1 MKFRIEIN
9 QKEII
14 ESGIKGVKI
23 QEWLLFDV
31 VRHMIGA
38 DWTKKLT
45 VGEKSYAWISEQSIL
60 DQIPLLELSKRQV
73 HRWVDTLVDAGLLIR
88 YENNIGEKRVYL
100 GLTPV
105 GDAIGRHSLTEMTSS
120 KDSAC
125 QKRQAQPDRN
135 DKLSLTEMS
144 GDKYI
149 KEKAIK
155 DNTES
160 PTPLDG
166 GSVEPPARLKKIKVK
181 KRCTDDEAMEFYKD
195 QLKDF
200 PLPPEGGAV
209 APGPEVAYRM
219 LVRWMFASGT
229 GLKNGFRGTVLNM
242 ADQLAYDE
250 YISLIKES
258 GMSDYQLRQYL
269 VRMHNWEERHKNK
282 SIYWVIK
289 KWYRDD
295 LAAGKTPPRSESAAN
310 EPERKVAKI
319 VQRGPIGD

>member
-1 MKFRIEIN
+1 MKYTLTIN

-14 ESGIKGVKI
+14 ESGITGVDAIDMLVFDVAMNAIQFGDLDEPEIIDGKAFQWVSYNLLI
-23 QEWLLFDV
+23 QELPLLNLSKAAMKRRVANLVAAGLIVKSSANEDQRKLF
-31 VRHMIGA
+31 MA
-38 DWTKKLT
+38 LTPLAKKLFT
-45 VGEKSYAWISEQSIL
+45 DIPHRFKNEPGGGVTNEQTPGS
-60 DQIPLLELSKRQV
+60 QMNRNKNTS
-73 HRWVDTLVDAGLLIR
+73 
-88 YENNIGEKRVYL
+88 NNGTINHT
-100 GLTPV
+100 TP
-105 GDAIGRHSLTEMTSS
+105 
-120 KDSAC
+120 
-125 QKRQAQPDRN
+125 
-135 DKLSLTEMS
+135 
-144 GDKYI
+144 
-149 KEKAIK
+149 
-155 DNTES
+155 